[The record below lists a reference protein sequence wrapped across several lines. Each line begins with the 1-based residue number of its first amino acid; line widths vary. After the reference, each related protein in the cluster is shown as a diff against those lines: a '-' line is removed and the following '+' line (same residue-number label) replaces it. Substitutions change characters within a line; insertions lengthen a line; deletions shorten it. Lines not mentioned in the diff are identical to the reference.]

1 MQAPGLQRAPFPT
14 SPRLHRTAHSQPRAC
29 GSEPQAQ
36 VSQTFG
42 RPLSLTMVSMIAV
55 GTCLDLGLLLP
66 AINAPE
72 VGSPLLNL
80 EPWTWK
86 ESITK
91 LDLPQPRFDGD

>member
-1 MQAPGLQRAPFPT
+1 
-14 SPRLHRTAHSQPRAC
+14 
-29 GSEPQAQ
+29 
-36 VSQTFG
+36 
-42 RPLSLTMVSMIAV
+42 MVSMIAV